1 MNVQIL
7 TNRINREAGTKMSNI
22 KFIAL
27 TIYNIVVVITTGL
40 SVYYVSPWMFFI
52 LAAVMKYPVESENTL
67 RSEENNVHT

>member
-1 MNVQIL
+1 
-7 TNRINREAGTKMSNI
+7 MSNI

-40 SVYYVSPWMFFI
+40 TVYYVTPWMFFI

-67 RSEENNVHT
+67 RSEEN

>member
-1 MNVQIL
+1 
-7 TNRINREAGTKMSNI
+7 MSNI